1 MKNTE
6 VFFRDGSV
14 EGRERG
20 KEGKSN
26 EAERRE
32 NTEREATGVNGM
44 ATEKRSIAVVWKNVR
59 MMRSRE
65 RQSEIMDWIERS
77 NCDICAVNETG
88 LTGEEYMEVSDGYSW
103 FAANR
108 EWTKGRYGGA
118 GFIIKKGIRCEEM
131 IDKM

>member
-6 VFFRDGSV
+6 VFLDGSV
-14 EGRERG
+14 EGRQRG

-44 ATEKRSIAVVWKNVR
+44 ATEKRSLAVVWKNVR
-59 MMRSRE
+59 QMRSRE
-65 RQSEIMDWIERS
+65 RKSEIMDWIERS
-77 NCDICAVNETG
+77 NCNISAVNETG

-103 FAANR
+103 FSANR
-108 EWTKGRYGGA
+108 EWTKGRPGGA
-118 GFIIKKGIRCEEM
+118 GFII
-131 IDKM
+131 

>member
-1 MKNTE
+1 
-6 VFFRDGSV
+6 
-14 EGRERG
+14 
-20 KEGKSN
+20 
-26 EAERRE
+26 
-32 NTEREATGVNGM
+32 M

-59 MMRSRE
+59 KMRSRE

-118 GFIIKKGIRCEEM
+118 GFIIKRGFDVRK
-131 IDKM
+131 

>member
-6 VFFRDGSV
+6 VFFLEMDMSREEREDRKA
-14 EGRERG
+14 RERG

-26 EAERRE
+26 EAERRGE
-32 NTEREATGVNGM
+32 IGVNGM

-59 MMRSRE
+59 KMRPRE

-88 LTGEEYMEVSDGYSW
+88 LTNLTLHNW
-103 FAANR
+103 AIA
-108 EWTKGRYGGA
+108 T
-118 GFIIKKGIRCEEM
+118 FILDESL
-131 IDKM
+131 